1 MMGLFG
7 SAMGS
12 AVGDV
17 IGGSDGALFEQAF
30 SGVMNNALTADSG
43 AEVMTGTMTALGQS
57 SGLMDSGT
65 ASMLGMAGSL
75 FGGGGS
81 SAAQTTSSGAIQRP
95 QATQQQIAVPQQSAP
110 LGQPS
115 NYTFS
120 CPMGSG
126 PHTIPVPA
134 SNNPQCITAMR
145 TFAYT
150 ATCNLIDEMGPA
162 QDAYYSQCAAEIY
175 N

>member
-1 MMGLFG
+1 
-7 SAMGS
+7 
-12 AVGDV
+12 
-17 IGGSDGALFEQAF
+17 
-30 SGVMNNALTADSG
+30 
-43 AEVMTGTMTALGQS
+43 MTGTMTALGQS

-81 SAAQTTSSGAIQRP
+81 SAPQSTSTGAIQRP
-95 QATQQQIAVPQQSAP
+95 QATQQQVAVPQQSAP

-126 PHTIPVPA
+126 PHTVPVPA

-150 ATCNLIDEMGPA
+150 ATCNLVDEMGPA